1 MPSQGFSISPQWA
14 HARQADST
22 GLAQRGQTGLRLS
35 PQNGQNACFG
45 SAGFPHFEQAGGPAD
60 SGAGGGGV
68 DPVDSAAKG
77 GLVNSAPNGGLV
89 VADVADAAAGPCAE
103 RPSFRTIK

>member
-1 MPSQGFSISPQWA
+1 MPSQDFSFSPQWA
-14 HARQADST
+14 QAIQADST
-22 GLAQRGQTGLRLS
+22 GLPQRGQTGLRLS

-77 GLVNSAPNGGLV
+77 GLVVAE
-89 VADVADAAAGPCAE
+89 VADVAGAAAGPCAE